1 MAGTGP
7 AHLFVY
13 YQKPYRM
20 NEQGEIE
27 ELRQPAEFIVTD
39 GKFKFLFECVG
50 AKSLI
55 ILFFSTLNFYLL
67 GFLIIPDLN
76 SNYLKGAKL
85 NN

>member
-27 ELRQPAEFIVTD
+27 ELRQPAEFVVTD
-39 GKFKFLFECVG
+39 GKFEFSFACVG
-50 AKSLI
+50 YRAVGFMSFVI
-55 ILFFSTLNFYLL
+55 I
-67 GFLIIPDLN
+67 
-76 SNYLKGAKL
+76 
-85 NN
+85 

>member
-39 GKFKFLFECVG
+39 GKFKFLFVSVG

-55 ILFFSTLNFYLL
+55 L
-67 GFLIIPDLN
+67 
-76 SNYLKGAKL
+76 
-85 NN
+85 